1 LLVAVCALP
10 VAVLVDAYRWP
21 SDGAVI
27 EPGLFPLDPGVVQHT
42 AAFEVDFTGNGRG
55 LVKLGSGWQ
64 QPRPRSRWWRWP
76 KLRAVGPR
84 AQLFVAGPWPDPS
97 ELVLEIEPFPQLDG
111 EQSLETWLDGALV
124 DRRILRPGLE
134 IERIALLPKGLSAG
148 IHTVELRFARAVVP
162 AEVGVGTERR
172 TSAARI
178 GTVRLEPRNAGVP
191 GVTTLLDRSRLAL
204 GGESTLDLPLPAGA
218 IAVELAGGVGGDGL
232 VVAEVLHGGR
242 LERLA
247 EGPPEEVLA
256 ATWSFGEALAQPAWL
271 RLRSRDLVEQTV
283 EVEVVRGE
291 QPSRETPP
299 NVLLLTIDTLRA
311 DALTVYGATRE
322 TSPHFARL
330 AESAVVFE
338 HAWST
343 APWTAPATKSI
354 HTGLWPEHHG
364 HVRVGSLEVEPPQFP
379 LAERLGAA
387 GYDTFAIVQN
397 PVVGPIYGFDRGFG
411 RIYRTDTLLRSASES
426 AEVPWFLLHHLAS
439 RPNPQRPWFASVHI
453 VDPHESYLPQG
464 EDRRFARERIGLLRP
479 WQYQPGYFQEHGLND
494 NRREV
499 KVLRGL
505 YDGEVRRADRQ
516 FGRLRDLLEYLDEWE
531 DTLVIVT
538 SDHGEEFGEHG
549 VFGHSFTLYEELL
562 HVPLIVRFPGG
573 RDGGLRVSQRA
584 SVVDVAPTVAEVVG
598 LEEIPLDGVSLARP
612 RELPEQRV
620 VLAETRPHWDL
631 DDPRSVALQAV
642 ARGSIKCIRSLSG
655 SEGPGLEI
663 PEWRVYDLARDPDE
677 RHPLAPDSTD
687 AQACRSWLEQAFP
700 ATIAA
705 SRRGALS
712 AEQEAELRALGY
724 L

>member
-1 LLVAVCALP
+1 M
-10 VAVLVDAYRWP
+10 
-21 SDGAVI
+21 I
-27 EPGLFPLDPGVVQHT
+27 EPGSFPLDPGVVHRT
-42 AAFEVDFTGNGRG
+42 TAFEVDFAGNGRG
-55 LVKLGSGWQ
+55 LVKLGSGWHQ
-64 QPRPRSRWWRWP
+64 ARPRSRWWRWP

-84 AQLFVAGPWPDPS
+84 AQLFVAGPWPEPL
-97 ELVLEIEPFPQLDG
+97 ELVLEIEPFPHLDSVQ
-111 EQSLETWLDGALV
+111 ELETWVDGVMV
-124 DRRILRPGLE
+124 DRRSLRPGLE
-134 IERIALLPKGLSAG
+134 VERVALLPEGLGPG
-148 IHTVELRFARAVVP
+148 IGTIELRFARSVVP
-162 AEVGVGTERR
+162 AEVGIGTERR
-172 TSAARI
+172 ASAARV
-178 GTVRLEPRNAGVP
+178 GSVRLEPRGVEAI
-191 GVTTLLDRSRLAL
+191 GQATLHDRTTLELEGDA
-204 GGESTLDLPLPAGA
+204 TVDVPLPAGVV
-218 IAVELAGGVGGDGL
+218 AVRLDGGVRGEGL
-232 VVAEVLHGGR
+232 VVAEVLRSGR
-242 LERLA
+242 AERLT
-247 EGPPEEVLA
+247 EGPPEQALA
-256 ATWSFGEALAQPAWL
+256 ATLKLGAALVQPSWL
-271 RLRSRDLVEQTV
+271 RLRSRGLTSQKVEI
-283 EVEVVRGE
+283 EIVRGSGSSPPE
-291 QPSRETPP
+291 RP
-299 NVLLLTIDTLRA
+299 NVVLLTIDTLRA
-311 DALTVYGATRE
+311 DALTVYGGERP
-322 TSPHFARL
+322 TSPHLARL

-338 HAWST
+338 RAWST

-439 RPNPQRPWFASVHI
+439 RPDPQRPWFASVHI

-499 KVLRGL
+499 EVLRGL

-531 DTLVIVT
+531 DALVIVT

-598 LEEIPLDGVSLARP
+598 LEEIPLDGVSLARL

-631 DDPRSVALQAV
+631 DDPRSVALQAA

-655 SEGPGLEI
+655 SEGPGLQI